1 MSHTDGE
8 VAVGAKPSLCA
19 HAWAAVLSFVEHLR
33 SLRPLQVDAE
43 GNILTTSAEENSDLL
58 AALCGA
64 GNGNYGARL
73 AACARV
79 VRGVQ
84 GGCVGLL
91 PLANAG
97 RALSQRC
104 SRSLDLITPAW
115 PQVRRVS
122 LLCSQPI
129 CLPRSVTL
137 LIRNDAG
144 IVTDFTIKL
153 WDLPPGNLTIAKF
166 NAGAV
171 RYCSN
176 SVLQTLLLGPC
187 RTVDRGFLRCLLC
200 QPHAAPDQHHRQP
213 AKLLY
218 FCPLQTC
225 CLPILPALRAA
236 KKDVKGQLAFLRWFQ
251 DSWTQS
257 ADPRMGV
264 AVSVVCGLLSLPL
277 VTHLPPC

>member
-1 MSHTDGE
+1 MM
-8 VAVGAKPSLCA
+8 P
-19 HAWAAVLSFVEHLR
+19 
-33 SLRPLQVDAE
+33 
-43 GNILTTSAEENSDLL
+43 
-58 AALCGA
+58 
-64 GNGNYGARL
+64 
-73 AACARV
+73 
-79 VRGVQ
+79 
-84 GGCVGLL
+84 
-91 PLANAG
+91 
-97 RALSQRC
+97 
-104 SRSLDLITPAW
+104 
-115 PQVRRVS
+115 
-122 LLCSQPI
+122 
-129 CLPRSVTL
+129 
-137 LIRNDAG
+137 G

-166 NAGAV
+166 NAGAA
-171 RYCSN
+171 RDCSN

-213 AKLLY
+213 AELLY

-264 AVSVVCGLLSLPL
+264 AVSAVCGLLSRRRRSAAGDIPTALLAPVLAALACLALIKLLCFAAAAAVAFFLLPSL
-277 VTHLPPC
+277 LPA